1 VGRGSAALFNATV
14 QPVGAPPVYA
24 ESRRFGVIEDP
35 RHQTLVQRLRSGQII
50 CAVER
55 RKRNPREPLRCP
67 CGVLVQDPYHVVME
81 CPHNHA
87 SRLAVYDAVQ
97 ARAAKDSDL
106 RGLMAHSMDSVLLA
120 SLGAPL
126 PGVGEAIDGPLY
138 TALIRSAAP
147 VWATAFSHVLDH

>member
-1 VGRGSAALFNATV
+1 M
-14 QPVGAPPVYA
+14 
-24 ESRRFGVIEDP
+24 
-35 RHQTLVQRLRSGQII
+35 
-50 CAVER
+50 
-55 RKRNPREPLRCP
+55 
-67 CGVLVQDPYHVVME
+67 QDPYHVVME